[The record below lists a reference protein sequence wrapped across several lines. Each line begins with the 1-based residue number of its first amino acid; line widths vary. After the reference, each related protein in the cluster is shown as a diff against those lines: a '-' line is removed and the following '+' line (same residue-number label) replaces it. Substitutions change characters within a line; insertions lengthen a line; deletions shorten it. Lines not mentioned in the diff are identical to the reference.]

1 MEVKFKFLKLGNIKE
16 LIPLMQNFTNNK
28 YSDSVLINRFK
39 NMFNHE
45 YDCLGIYV
53 NKNLVGLC
61 GLWYQ
66 TRHYSGKSCEI
77 DHLYILP
84 DYQNKGVGSKLVFWI
99 ENYLK
104 KLGYEALELNA
115 YKENTKSH
123 ELYKRLGF
131 DHLGFHFVKRL
142 A

>member
-1 MEVKFKFLKLGNIKE
+1 MWIMVPDTSLF
-16 LIPLMQNFTNNK
+16 
-28 YSDSVLINRFK
+28 
-39 NMFNHE
+39 
-45 YDCLGIYV
+45 
-53 NKNLVGLC
+53 
-61 GLWYQ
+61 W
-66 TRHYSGKSCEI
+66 KSCEI

-123 ELYKRLGF
+123 ELYIRLGF
-131 DHLGFHFVKRL
+131 DHLDFISCKAFSLKMIFVSSGSSSVGRASAFQAECRGFEPGL
-142 A
+142 PL